1 MLPLTVAYFVSKGKS
16 LKYSSIRSIKK
27 AKGTVKNNVFK
38 SEINDEAN
46 NLSFSALKVTTH
58 FNMWTLL
65 IYNNWKQQI
74 REHKVSQGLYEEVIS
89 FTRQMT

>member
-27 AKGTVKNNVFK
+27 AKGTVKKNAFK
-38 SEINDEAN
+38 SEIKDERN

-58 FNMWTLL
+58 LTCEL
-65 IYNNWKQQI
+65 
-74 REHKVSQGLYEEVIS
+74 S
-89 FTRQMT
+89 